1 MNERGEYMY
10 RSEEDYLKQ
19 IYELSVEQGKV
30 QIKTGDLAESM
41 GYSDQS
47 INEKIKKLVSKDY
60 LIFEPYKGVSLTEK
74 GIDEAI
80 RMIRAHRLWEV
91 FLYKELNFPWMALH
105 KDAEELEHASSPEVI
120 EKLYE
125 YLGEPE
131 YCYHGNPI
139 PDLND
144 KMAPIAQTP
153 LSEAHTGSIF
163 EVNRVKDEVD
173 LLTLLDELGI
183 RIGSKLKVVEVNDFA
198 GYIKVEIDGVQKQI
212 TNQISKMIYTF

>member
-1 MNERGEYMY
+1 MY

-19 IYELSVEQGKV
+19 IYELSIEQGKD
-30 QIKTGDLAESM
+30 QIKTSDLADSM

-60 LIFEPYKGVSLTEK
+60 LIFEPYKGVTLTEK
-74 GIDEAI
+74 GISEAI
-80 RMIRAHRLWEV
+80 RMVRSHRLWEV

-120 EKLYE
+120 ERLYQ
-125 YLGEPE
+125 YLGNPQ

-139 PDLND
+139 PDLDGNI
-144 KMAPIAQTP
+144 APIAQKP
-153 LSEAHTGSIF
+153 LSSGSVGDIF
-163 EVNRVKDEVD
+163 EVNRVKDEKD

-183 RIGSKLKVVEVNDFA
+183 HIGSELRIVEINEFA
-198 GYIKVEIDGVQKQI
+198 GYMKVELDGIQKQV
-212 TNQISKMIYTF
+212 TNQISQMIYTF